1 MKQVTIVACLVFMC
15 FGSPVS
21 AQSEAEQKAWQA
33 YMTPG
38 ESHKMLAE
46 SAGDWTEQ
54 ITMWMD
60 PSAPPTTTTTTTK
73 SEMIMGGR
81 YLVSKTSGEM
91 MGMPF
96 EGMSIMGYDNAKKVY
111 TSTWVDNMGTGVIYM
126 EGPWDE
132 ASKSVNF
139 KGKGVDPIT
148 GKEVMMRQVV
158 KIIDNDTQEFIMYDN
173 KNGTETKTMEI
184 KSSRKK

>member
-15 FGSPVS
+15 FGSTVS

-38 ESHKMLAE
+38 EAHKLLAE

-96 EGMSIMGYDNAKKVY
+96 EGMSIMGFDNAKKVY
-111 TSTWVDNMGTGVIYM
+111 TSTWVDNFGTGVIYM

-132 ASKSVNF
+132 ATKSVNF

-148 GKEVMMRQVV
+148 GKEMMMRQVV
-158 KIIDNDTQEFIMYDN
+158 KIIDKDTQEFTMYDN
-173 KNGTETKTMEI
+173 KSGKEVKTMEI
-184 KSSRKK
+184 RSTRKK